1 MVAKWHE
8 VYNQFAEL
16 LHDFANENNNPGEL
30 LYDILSKDDFFIEHN
45 DWIIK
50 FANNPNTRSVD
61 PIHLFSSFNGS
72 KQNIKNRIERINILF
87 SVISNKSNLD
97 EFTDID
103 FYGCPSPFTVKM
115 MSVRDISYQNEIWNC
130 FTSVMLKRQDGL
142 LAKHFTQFKKWY
154 GIDLRSF
161 TQFLFWIKPNDFIPI
176 DRNTTFLLVE
186 YQKILSFPNT
196 YKEYKSLLKSSKQID
211 YLELT
216 SSAYDIYSK
225 KLKNVKFSKKL
236 GDYFNYYETAQARS
250 GDFKILGI
258 KVLENISDDKRKVL
272 EKNKLYRLCNNYK
285 FSKDKSKIIET
296 KKTLDIYKIWDDVQ
310 INISAIVGKNGQ
322 GKSTITELIYMS
334 IYSIAV
340 NQKMLNNTNNKH
352 LNGLHVELYFK
363 SNSVYRIEIFNDK
376 INVYRYSKKD
386 NEYINPELIQ
396 LKELIHNDFFYTIAI
411 NYSQYGFNSLKYTY
425 DWITPLSHKNDGYQT
440 PVVINPMRT
449 KGNFD
454 INRED
459 SLLRSRL
466 LDNILELKDESNI
479 QNLRRITEHREAKY
493 LILSINNEKSRF
505 KDNEYIK
512 FSKVNQS
519 NIEDAI
525 LLISEHYK
533 LKNIKK
539 AYNKNIL
546 NYCAKKLIYICHRYK
561 GYNKKDH
568 FLIIDK
574 LELRIENLKD
584 LLVKIDND
592 PSHVTYKFKQAINYL
607 RFNHFDK
614 FITKKENDYK
624 INIDRLSQ
632 SIDNIKSLHEIKNT
646 IELIPP
652 SIFKC
657 KIILEDGT
665 EHDKI
670 SSGENQLINVVSSIV
685 YHIKNIDSVSDD
697 LLNYKYVNIILDE
710 VELYFHPDLQRKF
723 IDFLLFYI
731 KNLNLN
737 KILGINLC
745 FITHSPFILS
755 DIIND
760 NILFLGKRNDND
772 DTIIEDQRTFGANI
786 YDLLYDGFFFDE
798 GFIGRFAEKRISEII
813 DLLNI
818 EDIEDINKVFE
829 GDKWFKDKYHV
840 KILIE
845 EIGEEFL
852 KEKLLDMYYSKF
864 PEIYKKETEINKL
877 RKRLNELENDTIKSK

>member
-1 MVAKWHE
+1 MVAKWYE

-16 LHDFANENNNPGEL
+16 LYDFAKKNNNPGEVL
-30 LYDILSKDDFFIEHN
+30 FDILTKDDHFTKHN

-50 FANNPNTRSVD
+50 YADNPDTKSVD

-72 KQNIKNRIERINILF
+72 KQNIKNRIKRINILF
-87 SVISNKSNLD
+87 SVIGNKINFN
-97 EFTDID
+97 EFSDID
-103 FYGCPSPFTVKM
+103 FYGCPAPFTVKM
-115 MSVRDISYQNEIWNC
+115 MSVRDIAYQNEIWNC
-130 FTSVMLKRQDGL
+130 FINVMLKKQAGL

-154 GIDLRSF
+154 GIDLMSF
-161 TQFLFWIKPNDFIPI
+161 TQFLFWIKPNYFIPI

-186 YQKILSFPNT
+186 FQKIINTPKT
-196 YKEYKSLLKSSKQID
+196 YKEYKSLLKSSNQID

-225 KLKNVKFSKKL
+225 GLKNVKFSKKL
-236 GDYFNYYETAQARS
+236 GDYFNYYETAKASSR
-250 GDFKILGI
+250 DFKILAI
-258 KVLENISDDKRKVL
+258 QVLENITDDKRKIL
-272 EKNKLYRLCNNYK
+272 EKNKLYKLCNNYK

-296 KKTLDIYKIWDDVQ
+296 KKTLNIYKIWDDIQ

-340 NQKMLNNTNNKH
+340 NQKMLNNTSNKY
-352 LNGLHVELYFK
+352 LNGFHVELFFK
-363 SNSVYRIEIFNDK
+363 SNSVYRIEIFNNK
-376 INVYRYSKKD
+376 IDVYRYSKKG
-386 NEYINPELIQ
+386 NEYINPELIE
-396 LKELIHNDFFYTIAI
+396 LKELIDNDFFYTIAI
-411 NYSQYGFNSLKYTY
+411 NYSQYGFNSLKYEY

-466 LDNILELKDESNI
+466 LANILELKDESNT
-479 QNLRRITEHREAKY
+479 QNLRRITEQREAKN
-493 LILSINNEKSRF
+493 LILSINSEKSKF

-512 FSKVNQS
+512 FSQVSQS
-519 NIEDAI
+519 NIEYAI
-525 LLISEHYK
+525 SIIIEHYK
-533 LKNIKK
+533 LKSIKK
-539 AYNKNIL
+539 PYYKNIL

-561 GYNKKDH
+561 GYNNKNH
-568 FLIIDK
+568 FLFIDK
-574 LELRIENLKD
+574 LELNIKNLND
-584 LLVKIDND
+584 LLVKIDGD
-592 PSHVTYKFKQAINYL
+592 SSHVTYKFKQAINYL

-614 FITKKENDYK
+614 FITNKDKDYR
-624 INIDRLSQ
+624 INIDELSL
-632 SIDNIKSLHEIKNT
+632 SIDSIKSLNEIKKT

-657 KIILEDGT
+657 KIILEDET

-760 NILFLGKRNDND
+760 NILFLGKRNDKDETKID
-772 DTIIEDQRTFGANI
+772 DKRTFGANI

-798 GFIGRFAEKRISEII
+798 GFIGKFAEKRISEII
-813 DLLNI
+813 DLLNT
-818 EDIEDINKVFE
+818 EEKDLNKVFE
-829 GDKWFKDKYHV
+829 GDNWFKDISHV
-840 KILIE
+840 RNLIE

-852 KEKLLDMYYSKF
+852 KEKLLDMYYTKF
-864 PEIYKKETEINKL
+864 PEVYKKEIEINKL
-877 RKRLNELENDTIKSK
+877 KKRLKELEQ